1 MSSSYEVHAMSK
13 FKRASLAGSEEL
25 FRATARPRVVEA
37 EPEPEPPV
45 EVADAITEVVE
56 HGNQQ
61 RIGLTPEDIDL
72 LLEAIHAAKYPERAK
87 RPLPLEKFE
96 RYDALRDR
104 LQQERQRS

>member
-1 MSSSYEVHAMSK
+1 MSK

-25 FRATARPRVVEA
+25 FRPTGRPRVVED
-37 EPEPEPPV
+37 EPTV
-45 EVADAITEVVE
+45 EVTDAITDVVE
-56 HGNQQ
+56 HGNQ
-61 RIGLTPEDIDL
+61 RRVSLTDEEIDL

-104 LQQERQRS
+104 LQKERR